1 MIAYIV
7 HRFLLAILIIF
18 LVSILVFL
26 LVRLLPGDP
35 MLMVVSRSAL
45 GSMTEGQLEQAR
57 HEYGLDKPLVQQYG
71 DWMNGVLHGEF
82 GKSMYYHVPVAEL
95 MKARIPV
102 TLYLGIL
109 SLVISNVVGI
119 LLGMTSALRRGRAI
133 DTLVTILANIGITI
147 PIFWLAIMLI
157 YVFAL
162 KLSWLP
168 VMGYTSP
175 FTDFWQSTRQLI
187 MPVFCLSIF
196 NVGAV
201 ARQTRSSMLEVN
213 REDYI
218 RTAWAKGLSERVVVL
233 RHLLRNGIIPVVTL
247 SGLGASMLLGGAV
260 IVETVFN
267 IMGMGRL
274 VVDGVLG
281 LDYSI
286 VQAVV
291 LFMAVLVT
299 VVNFIVDVSYG
310 WIDPRIHLT

>member
-1 MIAYIV
+1 MIAYVIQ
-7 HRFLLAILIIF
+7 RFLLAILIIF
-18 LVSILVFL
+18 LVSIFVFL

-35 MLMVVSRSAL
+35 ILMVVSRSAL

-57 HEYGLDKPLVQQYG
+57 QEYGLDKPLFQQYG
-71 DWMNGVLHGEF
+71 DWMNGVLHGEL
-82 GKSMYYHVPVAEL
+82 GKSMYYRVPVAKL
-95 MKARIPV
+95 MKERIPV

-109 SLVISNVVGI
+109 ALIISNIVGI
-119 LLGMTSALRRGRAI
+119 VLGMISALRRGRAI

-168 VMGYTSP
+168 VMGFTSP

-196 NVGAV
+196 NAGAI
-201 ARQTRSSMLEVN
+201 ARQTRSSMLEVKQ
-213 REDYI
+213 EDYI
-218 RTAWAKGLSERVVVL
+218 RTAWAKGLPERVVVL
-233 RHLLRNGIIPVVTL
+233 KHILRNGIIPVVTL
-247 SGLGASMLLGGAV
+247 SGLGASMLLGGAI

-267 IMGMGRL
+267 IAGMGRL

-291 LFMAVLVT
+291 LFIAVLVT
-299 VVNFIVDVSYG
+299 IINFIVDISYG

>member
-1 MIAYIV
+1 MIAYVV

-95 MKARIPV
+95 MKNRIPV

-233 RHLLRNGIIPVVTL
+233 RHVLRNGIIPVVTL

-299 VVNFIVDVSYG
+299 AVNFIVDVSYG